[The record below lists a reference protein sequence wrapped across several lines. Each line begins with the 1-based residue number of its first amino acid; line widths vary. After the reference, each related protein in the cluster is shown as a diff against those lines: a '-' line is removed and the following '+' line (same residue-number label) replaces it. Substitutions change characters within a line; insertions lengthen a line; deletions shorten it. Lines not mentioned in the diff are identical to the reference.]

1 MINLWYNENIK
12 NGLVRGPRKVL
23 ENLHDSL
30 EEQNI
35 LFAVN
40 EDKYKYNF
48 LVHYDDL
55 GYSKHEKLEHDS
67 CIIGPQIWPFDE
79 YGQFLKNNPQY
90 YKKIIVPGDS
100 AYLSFKQQGFN
111 ESKLAKWPI
120 GIKDIN
126 VERSGNIKFLVYFKR
141 RSVEDLDSVL
151 FFLNEKKYDYHILKY
166 GKYSQEEFNQ
176 ALQECSHGIIVDG
189 PETQGIAIQEMM
201 SSNMPLL
208 IWDNLEYFEDGVP
221 EEYTKNLAP
230 TSAHYFSAECG
241 EKVYSEDEFKET
253 FNKFM
258 KTQYTPKEY
267 IKRELSYE
275 ITIKKLFALF
285 EE

>member
-12 NGLVRGPRKVL
+12 SGLVRGPRKVL

-35 LFAVN
+35 PFAVN

-48 LVHYDDL
+48 LVHYDAL
-55 GYSKHEKLEHDS
+55 GYAKHEKLEHDS

-90 YKKIIVPGDS
+90 YRKIIVPGDS
-100 AYLSFKQQGFN
+100 VYLSFKQQGFN
-111 ESKLAKWPI
+111 ESKLAKWPV

-141 RSVEDLDSVL
+141 RSIEDLDSVL
-151 FFLNEKKYDYHILKY
+151 SFLNEKECDYLVLKY
-166 GKYSQEEFNQ
+166 GSYSQEEFNQ

-189 PETQGIAIQEMM
+189 PETQGIAIQEIM
-201 SSNMPLL
+201 SSNMPIL

-221 EEYTKNLAP
+221 EEYTKNPVP

-253 FNKFM
+253 FDKFM

-267 IKRELSYE
+267 VKRELSYE